1 MSNILDWLID
11 LEAIDVSVE
20 QVSDVKRL
28 DLSSCELEKL
38 HEDFGLLTQL
48 YSLNLSDNQLSDLPT
63 SMSIFENLGFIDLR
77 SNAFE
82 RIPEVLYNINLKS
95 INLSYN
101 KIKRM
106 ENLPFT
112 IRVLNLSNNEIS
124 NVGSEIGGLLEL
136 RTFNASFNHINTV
149 DAGIMHLS
157 NLEILNLEGN
167 YLKEIP
173 YCAQNPNL
181 RQLNLS
187 ENMISTLPDLSD
199 SELERLDISTNQFES
214 IYLSGM
220 EDLEELIL
228 DDNPLEELHIEED
241 FAPYLNLFSAEG
253 CDLEIFPN
261 LGAKKHITSLS
272 LSGNKIC
279 EIPESIG
286 EYTVLETFDIDD
298 NEIPLLPESFEKL
311 SSLQKLYVKGNPLV
325 KGEEAKILALDLEY
339 SDLVDLQNVEI
350 TEAEEKDIKA
360 MNKLLEQLFSLE
372 KDFEYDEEKQT
383 IAFKMLMHNS
393 DATIVV
399 AKFHGL
405 VVGLSTMQQVISTAS
420 GGISG
425 VIEDVVVQKTYR
437 KLGIGS
443 RMIDYL
449 SDIAKEKSYKR
460 LQLVADKNN
469 AKALHFYMKKGW
481 KTTNLQVMHYTF

>member
-1 MSNILDWLID
+1 MSSILDWLID
-11 LEAIDVSVE
+11 LEAIDSSIE
-20 QVSDVKRL
+20 SADDIKRL
-28 DLSSCELEKL
+28 DLSSCDLETL
-38 HEDFGLLTQL
+38 HEDFGSLTQL
-48 YSLNLSDNQLSDLPT
+48 YSLNLSDNQLTDLPS
-63 SMSIFENLGFIDLR
+63 SMSAFHNLGFIDLR
-77 SNAFE
+77 NNALE

-101 KIKRM
+101 QIKRI

-112 IRVLNLSNNEIS
+112 IRVLNVSNNEIS
-124 NVGSEIGGLLEL
+124 NIGAEIGSLLEL
-136 RTFNASFNHINTV
+136 RTLNASFNHINTI
-149 DAGIMHLS
+149 DSGIMHLS

-173 YCAQNPNL
+173 YCTQNPNL
-181 RQLNLS
+181 IQLNLA
-187 ENMISTLPDLSD
+187 ENMLSTLPDLST
-199 SELERLDISTNQFES
+199 SQLERLDISTNQIEAL
-214 IYLSGM
+214 YLTGM

-228 DDNPLEELHIEED
+228 DDNPLEELQIEED

-261 LGAKKHITSLS
+261 LGGRKYVTSLS
-272 LSGNKIC
+272 LSGNRIC

-286 EYTVLETFDIDD
+286 EYTALETFDIDD
-298 NEIPLLPESFEKL
+298 NEIPLLPKNIDKL
-311 SSLQKLYVKGNPLV
+311 TSLQKLYIKGNPLEA
-325 KGEEAKILALDLEY
+325 GEEVKILALDLEY

-350 TEAEEKDIKA
+350 AEAEEKDIKV

-383 IAFKMLMHNS
+383 IAFEMLMQNS
-393 DATIVV
+393 DAKIIV
-399 AKFHGL
+399 AKFQGL
-405 VVGLSTMQQVISTAS
+405 VVGLATMQQVISTAS

-449 SDIAKEKSYKR
+449 SEIAKEKGYKR

-481 KTTNLQVMHYTF
+481 QNTNLQVMHYVF